1 MENSEGAQVNK
12 LIFVVGLYFLVKAS
26 LDTLRV
32 VEHFS
37 SYNLNTAYAAGFATG
52 QIMAPLLF
60 LMGGVLLIRHSWLAR
75 SSASKQ
81 ASAA

>member
-1 MENSEGAQVNK
+1 MKK
-12 LIFVVGLYFLVKAS
+12 LIFVVGLYFLFKAGI
-26 LDTLRV
+26 DTFRV

-60 LMGGVLLIRHSWLAR
+60 LVVGVLLVRHSWLAR
-75 SSASKQ
+75 SSATKQ
-81 ASAA
+81 TPEV

>member
-1 MENSEGAQVNK
+1 MNK
-12 LIFVVGLYFLVKAS
+12 LIFVVGLYFLVKAGI
-26 LDTLRV
+26 DTFRV
-32 VEHFS
+32 VEHFP

-60 LMGGVLLIRHSWLAR
+60 LVVGVLLIRHSWLAT

-81 ASAA
+81 ASAV